1 MIQRGE
7 RIRCSLVL
15 TLLLLVITPNVYG
28 YEPSKT
34 KELNL
39 TLYPDGFVDVE
50 HVLGIDPTLARVNV
64 TLFCETQEFIIAK
77 DSYNLPLDYTIHG
90 RTITVDVLG
99 SAVVTLFYSTPN
111 LTNKTGSLW
120 RMSLVSP
127 VDAYVKLPV
136 GASIINL
143 SPLPLIIR
151 TLDSSTNLIMPAGE
165 IVISYVIGIVGTKV
179 NALAVKNEAEEAIE
193 ESREE
198 GINVEAAERLLQQA
212 REAFEQ
218 ERYSQAELYANQAKT
233 QANEHRNLAQE
244 AKSAIFT
251 AAFSIETASDEGR
264 TSLLNQAEVELE
276 EAWRAYEAGEYDIAK
291 ELATQALLVA
301 RLSKTVPWYENAM
314 NLSLAGLGVT
324 TVCAFLFLRR
334 RTGTPD
340 VSEPQ
345 EVGEVGKTVDG
356 GGKPGLKLD
365 DLLNQF
371 RHLRTDDREVI
382 RYIYEKGGGVF
393 ASELRKHFD
402 LPKSSAWRMIRRLEK
417 EGVVETRTV
426 GRETYV
432 QLRRPDAEDAL
443 TGMEPAF
450 QTVPAGSYYEGQGS
464 Y

>member
-1 MIQRGE
+1 M
-7 RIRCSLVL
+7 
-15 TLLLLVITPNVYG
+15 
-28 YEPSKT
+28 
-34 KELNL
+34 
-39 TLYPDGFVDVE
+39 
-50 HVLGIDPTLARVNV
+50 
-64 TLFCETQEFIIAK
+64 
-77 DSYNLPLDYTIHG
+77 
-90 RTITVDVLG
+90 
-99 SAVVTLFYSTPN
+99 
-111 LTNKTGSLW
+111 
-120 RMSLVSP
+120 
-127 VDAYVKLPV
+127 
-136 GASIINL
+136 
-143 SPLPLIIR
+143 
-151 TLDSSTNLIMPAGE
+151 
-165 IVISYVIGIVGTKV
+165 
-179 NALAVKNEAEEAIE
+179 
-193 ESREE
+193 
-198 GINVEAAERLLQQA
+198 
-212 REAFEQ
+212 
-218 ERYSQAELYANQAKT
+218 
-233 QANEHRNLAQE
+233 
-244 AKSAIFT
+244 
-251 AAFSIETASDEGR
+251 
-264 TSLLNQAEVELE
+264 E